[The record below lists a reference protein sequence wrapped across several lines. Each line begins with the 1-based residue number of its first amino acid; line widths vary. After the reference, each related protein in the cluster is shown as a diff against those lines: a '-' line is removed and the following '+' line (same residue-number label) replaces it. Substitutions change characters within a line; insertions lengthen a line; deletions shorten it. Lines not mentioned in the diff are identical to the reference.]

1 MYFNILRRAQGL
13 STSLDLN
20 AHKAVHIPQVRALR
34 RCGTCVCSSLRID
47 PHELRRRTNTSAPS
61 YPRATGTVERRAR
74 REAASHACPRKC
86 IYMHIYVYIC
96 VYIYRYVYSIYM
108 CVYPIGSEPLMVRGS
123 ALGYCFLQACRQ
135 ANVTLSSWPSPSPS
149 PPAPASS

>member
-1 MYFNILRRAQGL
+1 M

-20 AHKAVHIPQVRALR
+20 AHKAVHIPQIRALR

-47 PHELRRRTNTSAPS
+47 PHELRRPTNTSAPS
-61 YPRATGTVERRAR
+61 YPRATRTVERRAR
-74 REAASHACPRKC
+74 REAASHACPRMCIYIYIYIC
-86 IYMHIYVYIC
+86 IYMYISVCIYIYI
-96 VYIYRYVYSIYM
+96 YIYRYVYSVYM